1 MALLKFLFDR
11 RHETMPRSR
20 GAAISYESPEAIG
33 PQCRNPN
40 CITSKEPLS
49 APKRFELFAIGESGS
64 VIFGCK
70 YCDHPFK
77 GQYLRN
83 VAPKSYFSY
92 DNTPARNLKEALKKD
107 EVGIFHSL
115 KKAQEL
121 RAQPF

>member
-64 VIFGCK
+64 AIFGWQ
-70 YCDHPFK
+70 YCDHPF
-77 GQYLRN
+77 N
-83 VAPKSYFSY
+83 VRYVGNAPPKPNRSF
-92 DNTPARNLKEALKKD
+92 DNTLTSKLKERL
-107 EVGIFHSL
+107 
-115 KKAQEL
+115 
-121 RAQPF
+121 